1 MGLTR
6 EIGEFVAGMRYERVP
21 AGAVETVARGFTDCV
36 GVMLAG
42 LAEPVAS
49 VVAKS
54 VGLMGPVARVADF
67 GETGLA
73 APDLALIYG
82 AAAHALDYDDTGLN
96 GHPSAVLVP
105 AILAEAQEVAADGKA
120 MIAAYVAGYEVW
132 ADLVDREPDSLHQ
145 KGWHP
150 SAMYGTPATAAAS
163 AVLRKLDAE
172 LASRAV
178 GIAASLSSGIVANFG
193 SMTKPFHLGRTAQ
206 SGLTAT
212 RLAQAGLTAS
222 ADAVEHDLG
231 FLRAVSP
238 GGLADTARPAHF
250 GAPWRI
256 EKFGINVKLYP
267 MCFGS
272 HRILD
277 AMIDACADNNIAA
290 TDIAAVDVDLAVNST
305 KVLRN
310 HRPKTALEAKFS
322 AEFAMAAAAL
332 AGRCGADEV
341 SDSFVTRPEVQAF
354 FDKVRIHPLTEKDP
368 EEPTRSPFD
377 QVRLTLNN
385 GRTLASQPVQEPR
398 GHFKR
403 GVARDVLWQKFADC
417 AAATVSQDRAHALFD
432 ALQNLP
438 RLRSIAD
445 LRPALASAAE

>member
-1 MGLTR
+1 MALTR
-6 EIGEFVAGMRYERVP
+6 EIGEFIAGMRYEHVP
-21 AGAVETVARGFTDCV
+21 TGAVETVARGFTDCV

-54 VGLMGPVARVADF
+54 VGLAGPAARVADF
-67 GETGLA
+67 GETGLD

-105 AILAEAQEVAADGKA
+105 AILAEAEEVAADGKA
-120 MIAAYVAGYEVW
+120 MIAAYVAGYEIW

-150 SAMYGTPATAAAS
+150 SAVYGTLATAAAS

-172 LASRAV
+172 LSSRAV
-178 GIAASLSSGIVANFG
+178 AIAASLSSGIVANFG

-206 SGLTAT
+206 SGLMAT

-222 ADAVEHDLG
+222 TDAVEHDLG

-238 GGLADTARPAHF
+238 AGLADTARPAHF

-277 AMIDACADNNIAA
+277 AMVDVCADNSIPAA
-290 TDIAAVDVDLAVNST
+290 DIISVDVDLSLNST

-310 HRPKTALEAKFS
+310 HRPRTALEAKFS
-322 AEFAMAAAAL
+322 AEFAIATAAL
-332 AGRCGADEV
+332 AGRCGAEEV
-341 SDSFVTRPEVQAF
+341 NDSFVARPDVQAF
-354 FDKVRIHPLTEKDP
+354 FDKVHIHPLTEKDP

-377 QVRLTLNN
+377 QVRLTLND
-385 GRTLASQPVQEPR
+385 GRTLASQPVSEPR

-417 AAATVSQDRAHALFD
+417 AAATISQDRAHALFD